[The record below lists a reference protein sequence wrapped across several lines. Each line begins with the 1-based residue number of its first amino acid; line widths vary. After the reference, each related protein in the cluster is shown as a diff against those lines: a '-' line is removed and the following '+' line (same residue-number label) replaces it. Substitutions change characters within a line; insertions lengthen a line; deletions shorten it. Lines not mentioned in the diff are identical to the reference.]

1 VQQPVA
7 VPTDFAD
14 HVARETRE
22 RAAAAQPAR
31 SSFDGATVAMHART
45 DAAVDAAL
53 TDLVTLSHDLAA
65 HPETAFA
72 EHRSA
77 RAVATLLEAHGHRV
91 ERGVG
96 GLETALR
103 TEVGPSGPGVP
114 VLGLMS
120 EYDALPEIGH
130 ACGHNVIA
138 AAGVGAFLALAAL
151 GDDLPGR
158 VVWLGTPAEEGG
170 AGKELLARA
179 GVLDELEA
187 ALMVHPFGY
196 DVADHVFLGR
206 RIARVVFTGLTAHA
220 SSQPFLGR
228 NALDAVS
235 LAYQGVGL
243 SRQQMPPS
251 DRIHCVVVDGG
262 ERPNVVPDRGELLF
276 YVRSKYPET
285 LATLSDRLTDIV
297 RGAALMTGCAVE
309 VTWDEQPA
317 TLPLRSS
324 TALAARWTEHQAGR
338 GRTVLPP
345 GVVPDLLAASTDFGN
360 VSFRVPALHP
370 MLAITD
376 PATSLHTRQFAAAA
390 TSDAGDRGVLDG
402 AAGLARVGLDW
413 LTDADLRDAAQAEFD
428 AAGGVL
434 TPDTYFTQEAR

>member
-1 VQQPVA
+1 MSQPQP

-14 HVARETRE
+14 RVAAETLA
-22 RAAAAQPAR
+22 RAAAAVPVA
-31 SSFDGATVAMHART
+31 SVHSGAE
-45 DAAVDAAL
+45 AAL
-53 TDLVTLSHDLAA
+53 LDRLDADVERSAPALVALSQDLFS
-65 HPETAFA
+65 HPEVAFE

-77 RAVATLLEAHGHRV
+77 EAVAAVLEARGIAV

-96 GLETALR
+96 GLATALR
-103 TEVGPSGPGVP
+103 AEVGSGGPTI
-114 VLGLMS
+114 GLMS

-130 ACGHNVIA
+130 GCGHNVIA

-170 AGKELLARA
+170 AGKEILARA
-179 GVLDELEA
+179 GVLDDLDA

-206 RIARVVFTGLTAHA
+206 RLASVHFHGLTSHA
-220 SSQPFLGR
+220 SAQPYMGR

-243 SRQQMPPS
+243 FRQQMPSS
-251 DRIHCVVVDGG
+251 DRIHSVVVDGG
-262 ERPNVVPDRGELLF
+262 QRPNVIPDHGELLF

-285 LATLSDRLTDIV
+285 LRTLSARLDAIAQ
-297 RGAALMTGCAVE
+297 GAALMTGCGVE
-309 VTWDEQPA
+309 VVWDELPA
-317 TLPLRSS
+317 TLPIRANA
-324 TALAARWTEHQAGR
+324 ALAARWTGHQAAR

-370 MLAITD
+370 MIAVS
-376 PATSLHTRQFAAAA
+376 PPSTSLHTREFADAAV
-390 TSDAGDRGVLDG
+390 SPAGDRAVLD
-402 AAGLARVGLDW
+402 AASGLARTALDY
-413 LTDADLRDAAQAEFD
+413 LADEPLRSAVHDEFEASGGAVDVPAYFAEV
-428 AAGGVL
+428 A
-434 TPDTYFTQEAR
+434 P